1 MKNAMVLTLTTTSDV
16 ARLLVR
22 SDLPDP
28 LAARREVE
36 RWASDQGIRVP
47 RLVLRLRVV
56 DAEGISREW
65 TVLDCPARAE
75 PPPPPSPN
83 RFATRLNE
91 RRTGVRGK
99 IPEFLKLLSS
109 SLLAA

>member
-1 MKNAMVLTLTTTSDV
+1 MVLTLTTTNDS

-22 SDLPDP
+22 SDLSDP
-28 LAARREVE
+28 LAARRDVE
-36 RWASDQGIRVP
+36 RWASEQGIRVP

-56 DAEGISREW
+56 DAEGVSRDW
-65 TVLDCPARAE
+65 TVLERPALAE
-75 PPPPPSPN
+75 PPPTTPSPHQ
-83 RFATRLNE
+83 FSTRQNE